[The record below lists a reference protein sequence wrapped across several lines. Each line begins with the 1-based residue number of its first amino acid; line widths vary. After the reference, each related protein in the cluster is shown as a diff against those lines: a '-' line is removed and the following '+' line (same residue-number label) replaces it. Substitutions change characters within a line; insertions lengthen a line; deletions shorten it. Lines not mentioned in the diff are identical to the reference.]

1 MAQPIIRY
9 GISVEAG
16 VSIIHIRFRDC
27 RYGVEFWGHN
37 EKSIA
42 SVHDQSPPQ
51 EVCTME
57 ASLPVTM
64 KYIYFICRFSPA
76 PRNGGPHVD
85 WKLKARA
92 RSAIHS
98 EITSYNE
105 KTQNTNHIAW
115 TRMILTRDRP
125 HQQTRSPVG
134 GRIAIRLAWF
144 SERKPTQLNLE
155 CHLGTRN
162 HL

>member
-1 MAQPIIRY
+1 
-9 GISVEAG
+9 
-16 VSIIHIRFRDC
+16 
-27 RYGVEFWGHN
+27 
-37 EKSIA
+37 
-42 SVHDQSPPQ
+42 
-51 EVCTME
+51 ME

-76 PRNGGPHVD
+76 PRNVD

-98 EITSYNE
+98 EITSYSE

-115 TRMILTRDRP
+115 TRMIVTRDRL

-162 HL
+162 HLKGNGPRAVFHHPPRDLPDIRTTFSDKFVAMTNLKQLHQRPY